1 MQEIEMSQNLL
12 SLTFSET
19 ALAEIDAALNTLET
33 HFAGFASLSPD
44 QRRNILK
51 MGDKTEAFCRQT
63 MLLAAQNAQ
72 AIPPNLNM
80 PEAQADMTSLDQLR
94 PRLHRLRDLQARG
107 DDIYSFCLDAYASL
121 KIAGKGAALE
131 TLRQAMAVRF
141 NRGAKSKVDDMDSSS
156 HLTVSQCT

>member
-1 MQEIEMSQNLL
+1 MSQNLL

-80 PEAQADMTSLDQLR
+80 PEAQADMTSLDQ
-94 PRLHRLRDLQARG
+94 HRLRDLQARG
-107 DDIYSFCLDAYASL
+107 DDTDMALGSDIYSFCLDAYASL

-141 NRGAKSKVDDMDSSS
+141 NRGAKSKVEP
-156 HLTVSQCT
+156 VAG

>member
-1 MQEIEMSQNLL
+1 MSQNLL
-12 SLTFSET
+12 SLTFSDT

-63 MLLAAQNAQ
+63 MLLAGQNAQ

-80 PEAQADMTSLDQLR
+80 AEAQADMTSLGPTAAQVASAAGFAG
-94 PRLHRLRDLQARG
+94 ARRRYRHG
-107 DDIYSFCLDAYASL
+107 
-121 KIAGKGAALE
+121 AG
-131 TLRQAMAVRF
+131 Q
-141 NRGAKSKVDDMDSSS
+141 
-156 HLTVSQCT
+156 

>member
-1 MQEIEMSQNLL
+1 MSQNLL
-12 SLTFSET
+12 SLTFSDA

-33 HFAGFASLSPD
+33 HFTGFASLSPD

-63 MLLAAQNAQ
+63 MLLGGQNAQ

-80 PEAQADMTSLDQLR
+80 AEAQADMTSLDQLR

-107 DDIYSFCLDAYASL
+107 DDTDMALGSDIYSFCLDAYASL

-141 NRGAKSKVDDMDSSS
+141 NRGAKSKVEPAAG
-156 HLTVSQCT
+156 

>member
-1 MQEIEMSQNLL
+1 MSQNLL
-12 SLTFSET
+12 SLTFSDT

-80 PEAQADMTSLDQLR
+80 PEAQADMTSLDQ
-94 PRLHRLRDLQARG
+94 HRLRDLQARG
-107 DDIYSFCLDAYASL
+107 DDTDMALGSDIYSFCLDAYASL

-141 NRGAKSKVDDMDSSS
+141 NRGAKSKVEP
-156 HLTVSQCT
+156 VAG